1 MGVEKEI
8 ITAGDGKTYPK
19 KGGQLTMHYTGTLT
33 SDGTQ
38 FDSSVAKK
46 KPFQFTIG
54 VGQVIKGM

>member
-19 KGGQLTMHYTGTLT
+19 KGDQLTMHYTGTLT

-38 FDSSVAKK
+38 FDSSVPKG